1 MKNKSSR
8 KKKDGLYYVAII
20 TLIMI
25 VVFSAVQ
32 IYRIAAGYIADR
44 DAYSDVRDIADPAD
58 TDDIDWNALRKT
70 NPDVIAWIR
79 LEDSNIDYPIVQGSD
94 NDYYLHTRFDGTA
107 AGSGTLFAD
116 YRSESPFG
124 QFNTVVYGHHMKDG
138 SMFGNLKKFKDIEYA
153 ERHRSFSIFTP
164 NGSYELELVAFLN
177 CPYDSLIY
185 DVNVSGQDRSK
196 YIKWIEKNAEYT
208 TDVIVDENDRLVV
221 LSTCA
226 YEYEGAR
233 YVVVGKITD
242 KEELR

>member
-1 MKNKSSR
+1 MKKNNSR
-8 KKKDGLYYVAII
+8 KKKDGLYYVAIV
-20 TLIMI
+20 TLVMI
-25 VVFSAVQ
+25 AVFSAVQ
-32 IYRIAAGYIADR
+32 IYRIAAGYMADR
-44 DAYSDVRDIADPAD
+44 DAYSDIRDIAGSTD
-58 TDDIDWNALRKT
+58 TEDGKDWEALRGT

-116 YRSESPFG
+116 YRTESPFE

-138 SMFGNLKKFKDIEYA
+138 SMFGNLKKFRDIEYA
-153 ERHRSFSIFTP
+153 ERHRRFSLFTP
-164 NGSYELELVAFLN
+164 NGKYDLDLVAFLN

-185 DVNVSGQDRSK
+185 DVNVSGKSKDR
-196 YIKWIEKNAEYT
+196 YLKWIKDNSEYI
-208 TDVIVDENDRLVV
+208 TDVTVDENDRLVI

-233 YVVVGKITD
+233 YVVVGKINNN
-242 KEELR
+242 E